1 MSALPGGV
9 ETGSGGRASPGQ
21 LRGDLSASYSEH
33 DKHRSRLAPQGQGCK
48 REDDREKTKL
58 LHRESVSIFLSL
70 VQPRAFFCQKLSAV
84 QKPPFRL
91 HHPPPP
97 PPPRFF
103 FSRRNTTPPRP
114 SFLKFYGEHARQ
126 QLQSMYIYLGQEMM
140 RGVRV
145 RACVFAMKMPVF
157 LIKNIATEMR
167 RTQMKIITSP
177 WGTEVTFFL
186 IL

>member
-91 HHPPPP
+91 HPARPPH
-97 PPPRFF
+97 RVC
-103 FSRRNTTPPRP
+103 
-114 SFLKFYGEHARQ
+114 FLQREHARQ